1 MGGNIMFN
9 MFWPILVVVA
19 ANTIYNI
26 CAKSTPEAVQPF
38 ASLTVTYF
46 VAAVLSAVMFF
57 ITSRNKDIIA
67 EFSNLNWTAFVFGCS
82 IVGLE
87 FGYIYV
93 YRVGWKMGIGSLV
106 ANVVLACVLLILGMV
121 LYKQNISFKQIIG
134 FILCLGGIVLISK

>member
-1 MGGNIMFN
+1 MLY

-46 VAAVLSAVMFF
+46 VAAVLSALMFF
-57 ITSRNKDIIA
+57 ITSKNKDIIS
-67 EFSNLNWTAFVFGCS
+67 EFSNLNWTAFVFGCA

-87 FGYIYV
+87 FGYIYI

-106 ANVVLACVLLILGMV
+106 ANVVLACVLLILGMI
-121 LYKQNISFKQIIG
+121 LYKQNISLKQVAG
-134 FILCLGGIVLISK
+134 FLLCLGGIVLISK